1 MDITDDNSRIMY
13 LPLEDLN
20 SGLLS
25 KLGNVRLLMVPKDDR
40 TAYSSLLGDD
50 SDWMMAEKSKPRSPP
65 VSPHIQWHHPAFGFK
80 QRSNDET
87 AKYRHK
93 FKYSQRDSEITE
105 NKTPQRSPSFRTTS
119 DKIYDHIHHNI
130 QSSNLLPDTV
140 SHSVKHR
147 ADKIK
152 RQLFSKGESS
162 NSDDIDTVNNLLSFI
177 ESRTTTSR
185 SPSTVTPN
193 HLASSFSH
201 AHHCSCDGLHRNLK
215 RQKLDD
221 VCSTQQSDVHSQT
234 NLNCTCSVMAEH
246 YLQMAEAAYKNI
258 RRKDSSPAS
267 FEQFKRELCQTNDIL
282 KESVDILTDM
292 KKMCK
297 HMVTNNS

>member
-1 MDITDDNSRIMY
+1 MDFTDDNSRIMY

-40 TAYSSLLGDD
+40 TAYSSLLGED
-50 SDWMMAEKSKPRSPP
+50 SDWMMTEKNEPRSP
-65 VSPHIQWHHPAFGFK
+65 PHIQWHHPAFDFK

-87 AKYRHK
+87 AKYRQE
-93 FKYSQRDSEITE
+93 FKYSQRGSEITE
-105 NKTPQRSPSFRTTS
+105 IQMPQQSPSFRTPS
-119 DKIYDHIHHNI
+119 DNIYDHIHHNI
-130 QSSNLLPDTV
+130 ESPNILPDTV
-140 SHSVKHR
+140 SHGVKHQ

-162 NSDDIDTVNNLLSFI
+162 NSDDFDTMDNLLTFI
-177 ESRTTTSR
+177 ESRTTPLR

-193 HLASSFSH
+193 HLANSFSH
-201 AHHCSCDGLHRNLK
+201 AHHCACDGSHSNLK
-215 RQKLDD
+215 RRKLDE
-221 VCSTQQSDVHSQT
+221 VCLTQQPHFHSQT
-234 NLNCTCSVMAEH
+234 NPNCTCSVMAEH

-297 HMVTNNS
+297 HMVTDNL